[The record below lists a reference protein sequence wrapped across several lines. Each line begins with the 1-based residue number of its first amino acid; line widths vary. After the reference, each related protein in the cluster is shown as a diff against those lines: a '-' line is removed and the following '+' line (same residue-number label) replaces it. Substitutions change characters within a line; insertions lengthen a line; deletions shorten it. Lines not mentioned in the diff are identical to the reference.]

1 MPLFSCSMKRKK
13 KKEKNDFVITH
24 PTPLGELGY
33 EYSYVY
39 SCFCRVPLGMPE
51 KISVW
56 RNILNVSINCHS
68 IEYRYYAHRDHP
80 RRIIHCKRCLHKDE
94 QLRKIK
100 DDMVKIWI

>member
-1 MPLFSCSMKRKK
+1 MPLFSCSKK
-13 KKEKNDFVITH
+13 KKETKEKKEIVITH
-24 PTPLGELGY
+24 PIPLGEFGY

-39 SCFCRVPLGMPE
+39 SCFCMIPTE

-56 RNILNVSINCHS
+56 KNILNVSINCHS